1 MKDYSNVVDELI
13 SFKEII
19 RLLKRAFCNM
29 IFLFPPVCSSFFL
42 ALTIIQNV
50 KIKVIETCFNRTSN
64 SKFFL
69 RNQCCKT
76 TTL

>member
-13 SFKEII
+13 SFTTSLSKV
-19 RLLKRAFCNM
+19 AFCNM
-29 IFLFPPVCSSFFL
+29 IFLFSPVFSSFFL